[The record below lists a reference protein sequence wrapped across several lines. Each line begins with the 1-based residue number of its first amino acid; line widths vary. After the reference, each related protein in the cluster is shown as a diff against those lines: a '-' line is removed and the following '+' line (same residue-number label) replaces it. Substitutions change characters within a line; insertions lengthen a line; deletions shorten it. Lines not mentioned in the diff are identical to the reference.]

1 MKSPGCD
8 EVRDHLPGW
17 VLGELPEREAEEIRT
32 HLSSCPDC
40 REEEAVVRG
49 VLHSRPPVPPE
60 LAGRIRARL
69 RQELGEAPDLTA
81 ADPAVI
87 PLPRKIRWVPAWAL
101 SAAALVILSLGIG
114 VVWNGE
120 TPETT
125 VDPMEVAVEEPLPE
139 AWLWDDGIVAGA
151 PTFDGLSD
159 EELEALIQELEG

>member
-1 MKSPGCD
+1 MRSPGCD

-17 VLGELPEREAEEIRT
+17 VLGDLPEREAEEIRT
-32 HLSSCPDC
+32 HLSSCTDC
-40 REEEAVVRG
+40 REMEEVVRG

-60 LAGRIRARL
+60 LADRIRARL
-69 RQELGEAPDLTA
+69 RQELAGATDIPA
-81 ADPAVI
+81 ADPSVTR
-87 PLPRKIRWVPAWAL
+87 LTRKTRWAPAWAL

-120 TPETT
+120 TPETPM
-125 VDPMEVAVEEPLPE
+125 DPMEVAVEEPLPE

-151 PTFDGLSD
+151 PTLDGLSD